1 MGEII
6 HEIGRDFVKNLKDF
20 LESTENF
27 GNVFTGNNPNQ
38 ITVRKKHDGSTKIF
52 DMIAGYKKN
61 LDYEIEVYIEAK
73 NYSSQG
79 DLNKQYRKFLADCF
93 SVWVYQKRLSSYWKA
108 KFLFISN
115 HPFYCSE
122 YSNLK
127 SLNFLK
133 SQIEDDEDLLNY
145 CSQNEEIVIREFLD
159 SFDILIYSECIHMIS
174 VDLLRIL
181 DKYRPFSRDY
191 KRRQF

>member
-6 HEIGRDFVKNLKDF
+6 QEIGRDFVLDLKEF

-27 GNVFTGNNPNQ
+27 GSVFTGNNRNQ
-38 ITVRKKHDGSTKIF
+38 ITVRQKLDGSTKTF

-61 LDYEIEVYIEAK
+61 LVDEIEVYIEAK

-79 DLNKQYRKFLADCF
+79 DLNEQYKKFLEDCF
-93 SVWVYQKRLSSYWKA
+93 SVWVYQKGLSKYWKA
-108 KFLFISN
+108 KFIFISK

-127 SLNFLK
+127 KLKFLK
-133 SQIEDDEDLLNY
+133 SRIEDDEDLMNY
-145 CSQNEEIVIREFLD
+145 CLNNEEIVVNEFLD
-159 SFDILIYSECIHMIS
+159 SFDILIFSECIHMFS
-174 VDLLRIL
+174 VDLQRLM
-181 DKYRPFSRDY
+181 DKFGLFSRD
-191 KRRQF
+191 KRRR